1 MARQQRSFLGR
12 VFRLAGRVCG
22 VLLVLWSASLAA
34 VLLVGNRD
42 SAQNADA
49 IVVLGAAQYSGR
61 PSPVLE
67 ARLDHAIRLYRRG
80 IAPNLIVTGGKAAGD
95 ITSEAETSA
104 RYARRNGVPATAI
117 LLEDESRS
125 TTEQMHSVARM
136 ARSHGISSVVLVSD
150 RFHMLRLL
158 LTAWKLHLTAYG
170 SPTRSSPISL
180 TDAAGIRYVLLE
192 SVKAPLAFLLED
204 GSASASSVS
213 P

>member
-12 VFRLAGRVCG
+12 IARLLGRVCL
-22 VLLVLWSASLAA
+22 VLLLLWGASLSA

-42 SAQNADA
+42 SAQNAGA
-49 IVVLGAAQYSGR
+49 IVVLGAAQYAGR

-80 IAPNLIVTGGKAAGD
+80 IAPKLIVTGGKAAGD

-104 RYARRNGVPATAI
+104 RYARRHGVPSSAI
-117 LLEDESRS
+117 ILEDESRS
-125 TTEQMHSVARM
+125 TTEQMHAVARM
-136 ARSHGISSVVLVSD
+136 ARTRQLGSVVLVSD

-158 LTAWKLHLTAYG
+158 LTAWKLNLKAFG

-180 TDAAGIRYVLLE
+180 TDSAGIRYVLLE

-204 GSASASSVS
+204 TGRPVN

>member
-1 MARQQRSFLGR
+1 MC
-12 VFRLAGRVCG
+12 LALA
-22 VLLVLWSASLAA
+22 LLWGASLAA

-42 SAQNADA
+42 SAQAAGA
-49 IVVLGAAQYSGR
+49 IVVLGAAQYAGR

-80 IAPNLIVTGGKAAGD
+80 IAPKLIVTGGKAAGD

-104 RYARRNGVPATAI
+104 RYARRNGVPASAI
-117 LLEDESRS
+117 ILEDESRS
-125 TTEQMHSVARM
+125 TTEQMHAVARM
-136 ARSHGISSVVLVSD
+136 ARTRDIGTVVLVSD

-158 LTAWKLHLTAYG
+158 LTAWKLDLKAYG

-180 TDAAGIRYVLLE
+180 TDTAGIRYVLLE

-204 GSASASSVS
+204 NARPVN

>member
-1 MARQQRSFLGR
+1 MARQQRSFIGHLFRLLGR
-12 VFRLAGRVCG
+12 ACLALA
-22 VLLVLWSASLAA
+22 LLWGASLAA

-42 SAQNADA
+42 SAQAAGA
-49 IVVLGAAQYSGR
+49 IVVLGAAQYAGR

-80 IAPNLIVTGGKAAGD
+80 IAPKLIVTGGKAAGD

-104 RYARRNGVPATAI
+104 RYARRNGVPASAI
-117 LLEDESRS
+117 ILEDESRS
-125 TTEQMHSVARM
+125 TTEQMHAVARM
-136 ARSHGISSVVLVSD
+136 ARTRNIGTVVLVSD

-158 LTAWKLHLTAYG
+158 LTAWKLDLKAYG

-180 TDAAGIRYVLLE
+180 TDTAGIRYVLLE

-204 GSASASSVS
+204 NARPVN

>member
-1 MARQQRSFLGR
+1 
-12 VFRLAGRVCG
+12 VCL
-22 VLLVLWSASLAA
+22 VLLLLWGASLAA

-42 SAQNADA
+42 SAQRADA
-49 IVVLGAAQYSGR
+49 IVVLGAAQYAGR

-80 IAPNLIVTGGKAAGD
+80 IAPKLIVTGGKAAGD

-104 RYARRNGVPATAI
+104 RYARRNGVPASAI

-125 TTEQMHSVARM
+125 TTEQMHAVARM
-136 ARSHGISSVVLVSD
+136 ARSRELASVVLVSD

-158 LTAWKLHLTAYG
+158 LTAWKLNLKAYG

-180 TDAAGIRYVLLE
+180 TDSAGIRYVLLE

-204 GSASASSVS
+204 YGRPVS

>member
-80 IAPNLIVTGGKAAGD
+80 IAPNLIVTGGKAVGD
-95 ITSEAETSA
+95 ITSED
-104 RYARRNGVPATAI
+104 RK
-117 LLEDESRS
+117 
-125 TTEQMHSVARM
+125 
-136 ARSHGISSVVLVSD
+136 SVV
-150 RFHMLRLL
+150 
-158 LTAWKLHLTAYG
+158 
-170 SPTRSSPISL
+170 
-180 TDAAGIRYVLLE
+180 
-192 SVKAPLAFLLED
+192 
-204 GSASASSVS
+204 
-213 P
+213 

>member
-1 MARQQRSFLGR
+1 MARKQRSFLGSL
-12 VFRLAGRVCG
+12 FRLLGRVCL
-22 VLLVLWSASLAA
+22 VLLLLWGASLAA

-42 SAQNADA
+42 SAQTADA
-49 IVVLGAAQYSGR
+49 IVVLGAAQYAGR

-80 IAPNLIVTGGKAAGD
+80 IAPQLIFTGGRADGD

-104 RYARRNGVPATAI
+104 RYARRNGVPASAI
-117 LLEDESRS
+117 TLEDESRS
-125 TTEQMHSVARM
+125 TTEQMHAVARM
-136 ARSHGISSVVLVSD
+136 ARARNFQGVVLVSD

-158 LTAWKLHLTAYG
+158 LTAWKLNLKAFG

-180 TDAAGIRYVLLE
+180 TDVAGLRYVLLE

-204 GSASASSVS
+204 RGR
-213 P
+213 

>member
-1 MARQQRSFLGR
+1 MARQRRSFIGHL
-12 VFRLAGRVCG
+12 FRLVGRVCLALA
-22 VLLVLWSASLAA
+22 LLWGASLAA

-42 SAQNADA
+42 SAQAAGA
-49 IVVLGAAQYSGR
+49 IVVLGAAQYAGR

-80 IAPNLIVTGGKAAGD
+80 IGPKLIVTGGKAAGD

-104 RYARRNGVPATAI
+104 RYARRNGVPASAI
-117 LLEDESRS
+117 ILEDESRS
-125 TTEQMHSVARM
+125 TTEQMHAVARM
-136 ARSHGISSVVLVSD
+136 ARTRDIGTVVLVSD

-158 LTAWKLHLTAYG
+158 LTAWKLDLKAYG

-180 TDAAGIRYVLLE
+180 TDTAGIRYVLLE

-204 GSASASSVS
+204 NARPVN